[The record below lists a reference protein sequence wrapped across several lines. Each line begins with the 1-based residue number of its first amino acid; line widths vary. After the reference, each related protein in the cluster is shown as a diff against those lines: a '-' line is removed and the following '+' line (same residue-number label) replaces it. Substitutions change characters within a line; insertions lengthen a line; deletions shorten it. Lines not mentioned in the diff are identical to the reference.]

1 MPISAHVKSIAI
13 WGAGRE
19 GAAALDYV
27 RGRHPGAVVTVLNDT
42 PLSPAALAALG
53 EARVLVGAEAAS
65 ALSAGMFEVVIKS
78 PGVSPYRPEVE
89 KAKRHGVEFTTVT
102 NLWFEENP
110 TARTIAVTGT
120 KGKTTTSSL
129 IHHMLRCAGLDASL
143 IGNGGV
149 PALTQKTAH
158 DVTVLELS
166 SYQTADLKHAPTIAV
181 ITSLYPEHAP
191 WHGSV
196 ERYFDDKL
204 RLAQLDE
211 KTLLVTNGADLRLRE
226 AFASRPNTLW
236 FNESEGFR
244 VKDGELYKDAAPF
257 AHAHFPLKGA
267 HNLSNLAAAL
277 TVVEHLGLDTTA
289 CERTLGEYAVPPH
302 RLAEFDVDGVL
313 CVDDSI
319 STIPEATLAALN
331 TFADRRFCLILG
343 GEDRGQNYAELYAYL
358 KTRPPRLLALLP
370 ANGERI
376 LHELA
381 PLALPFERQLM
392 ENLSEAVD
400 ECFQRLQ
407 KGDLLLLSPAAPSYG
422 QFVNFEERGRRFRGA
437 LPRQGQGRSVR
448 PIKTRLPA
456 PRSFLSPA

>member
-1 MPISAHVKSIAI
+1 MPILAQAKSIAI

-27 RGRHPGAVVTVLNDT
+27 RSHRPNAAITVLNDQ
-42 PLSPAALAALG
+42 PLSFAALLALG
-53 EARVLVGAEAAS
+53 GTPVLTGAQAAS
-65 ALSAGMFEVVIKS
+65 ALSAGTFDVVIKS

-89 KAKRHGVEFTTVT
+89 KAKRRGVEFTSVT

-110 TARTIAVTGT
+110 EAKTIAVTGT

-129 IHHMLRCAGLDASL
+129 IHHMLRGAGLDASL

-158 DVTVLELS
+158 EFTVLELS

-191 WHGSV
+191 WHGGV
-196 ERYFDDKL
+196 ERYFSDKL

-211 KTLLVTNGADLRLRE
+211 KTLLVTNRADPRLRE

-236 FNESEGFR
+236 YNDGEGFR
-244 VKDGELYKDAAPF
+244 VEDDALFRGATLF
-257 AHAHFPLKGA
+257 THAHFPLKGA
-267 HNLSNLAAAL
+267 HNLANLAAAL
-277 TVVEHLGLDTTA
+277 TVVEHLGLDPIS
-289 CERTLGEYAVPPH
+289 CERTLSDYALPPH
-302 RLAEFDVDGVL
+302 RLTEFTVEGVL

-319 STIPEATLAALN
+319 STIPEATLAALK
-331 TFADRRFCLILG
+331 TFAERPFCLILG

-358 KTRPPRLLALLP
+358 TARPPRFLALLP
-370 ANGERI
+370 ANGKRI
-376 LHELA
+376 LDELA
-381 PLALPFERQLM
+381 ALAPPFERQLM
-392 ENLSEAVD
+392 ENLDEAVD
-400 ECFQRLQ
+400 ACFLRLQ

-422 QFVNFEERGRRFRGA
+422 QFVNFEERGRRFEELCRAKGKVEA
-437 LPRQGQGRSVR
+437 
-448 PIKTRLPA
+448 
-456 PRSFLSPA
+456 

>member
-1 MPISAHVKSIAI
+1 MPTWAQAKSIAI

-27 RGRHPGAVVTVLNDT
+27 KSHRPDAVITVLNDQS
-42 PLSPAALAALG
+42 LSDAALAALG
-53 EARVLVGAEAAS
+53 DTRVLIGANAAS
-65 ALSAGMFEVVIKS
+65 ALSAGAFDVVIKS

-89 KAKRHGVEFTTVT
+89 KAKRRGVDFTSVT

-110 TARTIAVTGT
+110 GVKTIAVTGT

-129 IHHMLRCAGLDASL
+129 IHHMLRRAGLDASL

-158 DVTVLELS
+158 EFTVLELS

-191 WHGSV
+191 WHGGV
-196 ERYFDDKL
+196 ERYFSDKL

-211 KTLLVTNGADLRLRE
+211 KTLLVTNRADLRLRE

-236 FNESEGFR
+236 YNDGEGFR
-244 VKDGELYKDAAPF
+244 VEDGELFRGATPF
-257 AHAHFPLKGA
+257 AHPHFPLKGA

-277 TVVEHLGLDTTA
+277 TVVARLGLDPSA
-289 CERTLGEYAVPPH
+289 CERALDDFAIPAH
-302 RLAEFDVDGVL
+302 RLTEFTVDGVL

-319 STIPEATLAALN
+319 STIPEATLAALE
-331 TFADRRFCLILG
+331 TFPDRPFCLILG

-358 KTRPPRLLALLP
+358 KTRPPRFLALLP

-376 LHELA
+376 LDELVALA
-381 PLALPFERQLM
+381 PPFERTLM
-392 ENLSEAVD
+392 ENLDEAVD
-400 ECFQRLQ
+400 ACFQRLQ

-422 QFVNFEERGRRFRGA
+422 QFVNFEERGRRFEELSRA
-437 LPRQGQGRSVR
+437 RSRCV
-448 PIKTRLPA
+448 
-456 PRSFLSPA
+456 

>member
-1 MPISAHVKSIAI
+1 MPISAQAKSIAI

-27 RGRHPGAVVTVLNDT
+27 KSHRPDAVITVLSDQ
-42 PLSPAALAALG
+42 PLSAAALAALG
-53 EARVLVGAEAAS
+53 DTRVLIGANAAS
-65 ALSAGMFEVVIKS
+65 ALSAGAFDVVIKS

-89 KAKRHGVEFTTVT
+89 KAKRRGVEFTSVT
-102 NLWFEENP
+102 NLWFEENSE
-110 TARTIAVTGT
+110 AKTIAVTGT

-129 IHHMLRCAGLDASL
+129 IHHMLRGAGLDASL

-158 DVTVLELS
+158 EFTVLELS

-191 WHGSV
+191 WHGGV
-196 ERYFDDKL
+196 ERYFSDKL

-211 KTLLVTNGADLRLRE
+211 KTLLVTNRADLRLRE

-236 FNESEGFR
+236 YNDGEGFR
-244 VKDGELYKDAAPF
+244 GEDAALFRGATPF
-257 AHAHFPLKGA
+257 AHSHFPLKGA

-277 TVVEHLGLDTTA
+277 TVVEHLGLDPSA
-289 CERTLGEYAVPPH
+289 CERTLGDFAIPPH
-302 RLAEFDVDGVL
+302 RLTEFTVDGVL

-319 STIPEATLAALN
+319 STIPEATLAALK
-331 TFADRRFCLILG
+331 TFADRPFCLILG

-358 KTRPPRLLALLP
+358 KTRPPRFLALLP
-370 ANGERI
+370 ANGERM
-376 LHELA
+376 LEELVA
-381 PLALPFERQLM
+381 LALPFERKLM
-392 ENLSEAVD
+392 ENLDEAVNA
-400 ECFQRLQ
+400 CFQRLQ

-422 QFVNFEERGRRFRGA
+422 QFVNFEERGRRFEE
-437 LPRQGQGRSVR
+437 
-448 PIKTRLPA
+448 
-456 PRSFLSPA
+456 LSRAKGKNRA

>member
-1 MPISAHVKSIAI
+1 MPISAQAKAIAI

-27 RGRHPGAVVTVLNDT
+27 KSHHPDAVITVLNDS
-42 PLSPAALAALG
+42 PLSAPALAALG
-53 EARVLVGAEAAS
+53 ETPLLTGAQAAS
-65 ALSAGMFEVVIKS
+65 ALSAGMFDVVIKS

-89 KAKRHGVEFTTVT
+89 KAKRRGVDFTSVT

-110 TARTIAVTGT
+110 KAKTIAVTGT

-129 IHHMLRCAGLDASL
+129 IHHMLRAAGLDSSL

-158 DVTVLELS
+158 EFTVLELS

-196 ERYFDDKL
+196 ERYYADKL

-211 KTLLVTNGADLRLRE
+211 RTLLVTNRADARLLE

-236 FNESEGFR
+236 YNDGEGFR
-244 VKDGELYKDAAPF
+244 VEDGELYKGAAPF
-257 AHAHFPLKGA
+257 GYAHFPLKGA

-277 TVVEHLGLDTTA
+277 TVVEHLGLDPKA
-289 CERTLGEYAVPPH
+289 CEETLGDFAIPPH
-302 RLAEFDVDGVL
+302 RLTEFEVNGVL
-313 CVDDSI
+313 CVNDSI
-319 STIPEATLAALN
+319 STIPEATLAALR
-331 TFADRRFCLILG
+331 TFADRAFCLILG
-343 GEDRGQNYAELYAYL
+343 GEDRGQHYAELYAYL
-358 KTRPPRLLALLP
+358 KVRPPRFVALMP
-370 ANGERI
+370 ANGKRI
-376 LHELA
+376 LDELA
-381 PLALPFERQLM
+381 ALALPFERKLM
-392 ENLSEAVD
+392 ENLDQAVD
-400 ECFQRLQ
+400 ACFERLQ

-422 QFVNFEERGRRFRGA
+422 QFVNFEERGRRFEELCRA
-437 LPRQGQGRSVR
+437 KV
-448 PIKTRLPA
+448 KDAT
-456 PRSFLSPA
+456 